1 MMNNLTG
8 APSEKNNKLYKYL
21 ITESILDMLTN
32 SPIRPTIPVVDLN
45 RAKRF
50 YETILGLK
58 PVPEDNDTT
67 SGIAI
72 FECGNSTLVELYQR
86 GPSKADHTV
95 ATFEVSNIDEEVN
108 MLREKGVNFEEYDMP
123 EIKAQNGIATQGS
136 VKAAWFKDTEG
147 NILCIHQ
154 TIK

>member
-1 MMNNLTG
+1 MNNLTG
-8 APSEKNNKLYKYL
+8 AQSEKNYKLYKDL
-21 ITESILDMLTN
+21 ITESIFDMLTN

-50 YETILGLK
+50 YETTLGLK
-58 PVPEDNDTT
+58 PVPENNNTT

-72 FECGNSTLVELYQR
+72 FECGNSTLIELYQR

-95 ATFEVSNIDEEVN
+95 ATFEVSNIEEEVN
-108 MLREKGVNFEEYDMP
+108 MLRGKGVNFEEYNMP
-123 EIKAQNGIATQGS
+123 EIKTQNGIATQGS
-136 VKAAWFKDTEG
+136 VKAAWFKDSEG

-154 TIK
+154 TMK

>member
-1 MMNNLTG
+1 MNNLTG
-8 APSEKNNKLYKYL
+8 AQSEKNYKLYKYL
-21 ITESILDMLTN
+21 ITESIFDMLTN

-50 YETILGLK
+50 YETTLGLK
-58 PVPEDNDTT
+58 PVPKNNNTT

-72 FECGNSTLVELYQR
+72 FECGNSTLIELYQR

-95 ATFEVSNIDEEVN
+95 ATFEVSNIEEEVN
-108 MLREKGVNFEEYDMP
+108 MLRGKGVNFEEYNMP
-123 EIKAQNGIATQGS
+123 EIKTQNGIATQGS
-136 VKAAWFKDTEG
+136 VKAAWFKDSEG

-154 TIK
+154 TLK

>member
-1 MMNNLTG
+1 MNNLTG
-8 APSEKNNKLYKYL
+8 AQSEKNYKLYKYL
-21 ITESILDMLTN
+21 ITESIFDMLTN

-50 YETILGLK
+50 YETTLGLK
-58 PVPEDNDTT
+58 PVPENNNTT

-72 FECGNSTLVELYQR
+72 FECGNSTLIELYQR

-95 ATFEVSNIDEEVN
+95 ATFEVSNIEEEVN
-108 MLREKGVNFEEYDMP
+108 MLRGKGVNFEEYNMP
-123 EIKAQNGIATQGS
+123 EIKTQNGIATQGS
-136 VKAAWFKDTEG
+136 VKAAWFKDSEG

-154 TIK
+154 VMR

>member
-1 MMNNLTG
+1 MNNLTG
-8 APSEKNNKLYKYL
+8 AQSEKNYKLYKYL
-21 ITESILDMLTN
+21 ITESIFDMLTN

-50 YETILGLK
+50 YETTLGLK
-58 PVPEDNDTT
+58 SVAENNNTT

-72 FECGNSTLVELYQR
+72 FECGNSTLIELYQR

-95 ATFEVSNIDEEVN
+95 ATFEVSNIEEEVN
-108 MLREKGVNFEEYDMP
+108 MLRGKGVNFEEYNMP
-123 EIKAQNGIATQGS
+123 EIKTQNGIATQGS
-136 VKAAWFKDTEG
+136 VKAAWFKDSEG

-154 TIK
+154 LMR

>member
-1 MMNNLTG
+1 MNNLTG
-8 APSEKNNKLYKYL
+8 AQSEKNYKLYKYL
-21 ITESILDMLTN
+21 ITESIFDMLTN

-50 YETILGLK
+50 YETTLGLK
-58 PVPEDNDTT
+58 PVPENNDTT
-67 SGIAI
+67 SGIAL
-72 FECGNSTLVELYQR
+72 FECGNSTLIELYPR

-95 ATFEVSNIDEEVN
+95 ATFEVSNIEEEVN
-108 MLREKGVNFEEYDMP
+108 MLRGKGVNFEEYNMP
-123 EIKAQNGIATQGS
+123 EIKTQNGIATQGS
-136 VKAAWFKDTEG
+136 VRAAWFKDSEG

>member
-1 MMNNLTG
+1 
-8 APSEKNNKLYKYL
+8 
-21 ITESILDMLTN
+21 MLTN
-32 SPIRPTIPVVDLN
+32 SPIRPTIPVMDLD

-50 YETILGLK
+50 YETSLGLR
-58 PVPEDNDTT
+58 PVPANNDNT

-72 FECGNSTLVELYQR
+72 FECGKSTLIELYQR

-95 ATFEVSNIDEEVN
+95 ATFEVSNIEEEVN
-108 MLREKGVNFEEYDMP
+108 MLRGKGVNFEEYNMP
-123 EIKAQNGIATQGS
+123 EIKTQNGVATQGS
-136 VKAAWFKDTEG
+136 VKAAWFKDSEG

>member
-1 MMNNLTG
+1 MNNLTG
-8 APSEKNNKLYKYL
+8 AQSEKNYKLYKYL
-21 ITESILDMLTN
+21 ITESIFDMLTN

-50 YETILGLK
+50 YETTLGLK
-58 PVPEDNDTT
+58 PVPKNNDTT
-67 SGIAI
+67 SGIVI
-72 FECGNSTLVELYQR
+72 FECGNSTLIELYQR

-95 ATFEVSNIDEEVN
+95 ATFEVSNIEEEVN
-108 MLREKGVNFEEYDMP
+108 MLRGKGVNFEEYNMP
-123 EIKAQNGIATQGS
+123 EIKTQNGIATQGS
-136 VKAAWFKDTEG
+136 VKAAWFKDSEG

>member
-1 MMNNLTG
+1 MT
-8 APSEKNNKLYKYL
+8 KFYKYL
-21 ITESILDMLTN
+21 IIDFISDMLTN

-50 YETILGLK
+50 YETTLGLK
-58 PVPEDNDTT
+58 PVPANNDGNA

-72 FECGNSTLVELYQR
+72 FECGNGTRMELYQR

-95 ATFEVSNIDEEVN
+95 ATFEVSNIEEEVN
-108 MLREKGVNFEEYDMP
+108 ALRGKGVNFEDYDMP
-123 EIKAQNGIATQGS
+123 EIKTQNGIATQGS
-136 VKAAWFKDTEG
+136 VRAAWFKDSEG

-154 TIK
+154 AIK